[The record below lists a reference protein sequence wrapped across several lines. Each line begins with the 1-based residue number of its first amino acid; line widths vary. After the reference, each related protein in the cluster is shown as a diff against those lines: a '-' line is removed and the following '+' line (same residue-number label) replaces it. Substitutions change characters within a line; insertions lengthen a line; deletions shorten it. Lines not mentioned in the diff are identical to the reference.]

1 MKLSSV
7 LAAALVSLSLA
18 AVPACKKDKKNADD
32 KAGETT
38 PATDDKAAAK
48 PAGDMAGGEAKA
60 EPAAATAGEAKAEPA
75 AGGEPPAAGD
85 DKAGGEKKEGDK
97 GGW

>member
-1 MKLSSV
+1 MKISS
-7 LAAALVSLSLA
+7 LFTALLVSTALL

-32 KAGETT
+32 KAGETA
-38 PATDDKAAAK
+38 PADKAADK
-48 PAGDMAGGEAKA
+48 PTDTAAGEAKA
-60 EPAAATAGEAKAEPA
+60 EPAAAAGDEAKAEPA
-75 AGGEPPAAGD
+75 AGGEAAAGG